1 MPTPKKSDPSRATQL
16 NIRLADP
23 KYVFVLYFSQPPNF
37 SGVPN
42 LNLILSDSHSGHL
55 KVSLG
60 PNTSSGVLMTY
71 TGEKPPVGQWTHLA
85 FVRNGNNG
93 YLYLNGI
100 EVANG
105 NVNSG
110 SYNSG
115 TIYLGRNS
123 GMYTG
128 SFQAYYSN
136 VRFTTSALYTSS
148 FKPPTEPLTNIT
160 NTKLLCCN
168 NSSTTGSTVTPGTI
182 AVGSVPVASSDSPFD
197 DPEGFKFGEG
207 GDQNIV
213 KTGSYIGN
221 GDTTNGTKIYLGF
234 EPQWLLIKST
244 GFAEE
249 WHMFDCMRGIV
260 NEGNDIRLEASTSG
274 SELTSADFVDIDASG
289 FTALHNPNV
298 NKNNEN
304 FVYLSLIHI

>member
-1 MPTPKKSDPSRATQL
+1 
-16 NIRLADP
+16 
-23 KYVFVLYFSQPPNF
+23 
-37 SGVPN
+37 
-42 LNLILSDSHSGHL
+42 
-55 KVSLG
+55 
-60 PNTSSGVLMTY
+60 
-71 TGEKPPVGQWTHLA
+71 
-85 FVRNGNNG
+85 
-93 YLYLNGI
+93 
-100 EVANG
+100 
-105 NVNSG
+105 
-110 SYNSG
+110 
-115 TIYLGRNS
+115 
-123 GMYTG
+123 MYTG